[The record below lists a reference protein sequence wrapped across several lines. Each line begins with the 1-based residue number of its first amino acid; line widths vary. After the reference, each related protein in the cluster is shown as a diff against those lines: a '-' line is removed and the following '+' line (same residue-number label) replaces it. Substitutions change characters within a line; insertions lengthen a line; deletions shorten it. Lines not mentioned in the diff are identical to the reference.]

1 MALLLELY
9 LGHLLGDFVLQPGW
23 LVAAKRDRVWGLLL
37 HVAVIGACTA
47 IILGDLTL
55 QLWNIVLLA
64 MAMHLAIEV
73 VTVRIRAMSRVSG
86 LSVFLIDQGLHV
98 VSLVALV
105 WISSRLMDIEHVT
118 AFGVE
123 ASVPALALACAAT
136 AVAFMGA
143 IVGHEAAN
151 EFGPISKSRVI
162 LPFDAARVYGMLER
176 TVALLAAVLANPF
189 CLPLAFVPRLLYAWR
204 ASADERTYQT
214 ILAASGLIMATMGW
228 LFVALLTLVS
238 TRVS

>member
-23 LVAAKRDRVWGLLL
+23 LVAAKRDGIWGLLL

-47 IILGDLTL
+47 IILGELTL

-73 VTVRIRAMSRVSG
+73 VTVRLRAASTVSG
-86 LSVFLIDQGLHV
+86 LSVFLIDQGLHI

-105 WISSRLMDIEHVT
+105 WISSRLINIEHVT
-118 AFGVE
+118 AFGME
-123 ASVPALALACAAT
+123 LSVPTLALACAAT

-151 EFGPISKSRVI
+151 EFGPTSKSRVI
-162 LPFDAARVYGMLER
+162 LPFDAARIYGMFER
-176 TVALLAAVLANPF
+176 TMALLAAVLVNPF
-189 CLPLAFVPRLLYAWR
+189 CLALAFAPRLLYFWR
-204 ASADERTYQT
+204 ASADEKAYQT
-214 ILAASGLIMATMGW
+214 ILAASGIIMATMGW
-228 LFVALLTLVS
+228 LFVALLTLVNA
-238 TRVS
+238 RVS